1 MLTKSLIILELE
13 WYKKNNKTRG
23 RFGFLENDEVM
34 INRNGTSPY
43 EIYHLKVMLKKIKR
57 IRNLGLVFPDFNW
70 DTNLPDFKNFN
81 LIYGWTGSGK
91 TTLSRLFAVL
101 ETGSL
106 EKYPNLEYEI
116 ETLTGNYKQGEQLD
130 KKIRVFNEDYISK
143 NVGLL
148 EGKANPIFILGEE
161 NQKLLEEIKKDEEL
175 LELKRR
181 SRKAASENKD
191 RAESARAKQFT
202 DIARIISSN
211 ASGEAT
217 RKYDKREAEAAFSK
231 LKSKAILEETKIQEY
246 SLTLKQ
252 LEKPLISE
260 LEIKKIKDEQSSKEE
275 SFSDIVNEIVQEGK
289 ELSRKTVESV
299 IIDRLKIYPDISNWV
314 ETGLVIHKI
323 HQSQKCEF
331 CGQQLPQS
339 QIKELAQHFSEAD
352 KKLKEDIDTLV
363 IRLSSVYSLIKN
375 TNTID
380 KANFYEE
387 LQKAYQK
394 EAQTFEKE
402 KKTILEKI
410 EKFEDLLKGKKAKT
424 TESIVLDEIID
435 TQPVILSIEEL
446 NIEIR
451 KHNQKTN
458 NFKTEK
464 DIAQKELEVHYL
476 SSVYDEVKQLE
487 QKINDF
493 GNEISGLDNGNPA
506 IVGDVSLSDLADRI
520 VKNRSK
526 ISSPNRAC
534 AEINRK
540 LEVFLDRKE
549 IVFEVNGE
557 GYSIK
562 RNGEVAN
569 YLSEGEKTAIAFVY
583 FVVHL
588 RDQNFDIKDG
598 VVVIDD
604 PISSLD
610 SNSLFQ
616 AFAFLK
622 NAAKEASQVFIFTH
636 NFDFLRLLL
645 DWLSHSKLRSKSGFY
660 MIKNEFLGNRRV
672 ANICQLDK
680 DLQDHESEYH
690 YLFKLLYTFKSDG
703 TIANAYSMPNIAR
716 KFLETFLMFR
726 VPNSKNHYEKIESL
740 KEFDQDKRTAIY
752 KFTNDQSHITG
763 KGFDPSLVPETQKN
777 VTYLLEMVKTTFPE
791 HYKILEEPFIG
802 STQPLT

>member
-1 MLTKSLIILELE
+1 
-13 WYKKNNKTRG
+13 
-23 RFGFLENDEVM
+23 M
-34 INRNGTSPY
+34 I
-43 EIYHLKVMLKKIKR
+43 KKIKK
-57 IRNLGLVFPDFNW
+57 IKKLGLVFPDFNW
-70 DTNLPDFKNFN
+70 DPNLPGFRNYN

-91 TTLSRLFAVL
+91 TTLSRLFAAF

-106 EKYPNLEYEI
+106 EKYSNLEYEI
-116 ETLTGNYKQGEQLD
+116 ETLTGNYKQGEQFD
-130 KKIRVFNEDYISK
+130 KKVRIFNEDYISK

-161 NQKLLEEIKKDEEL
+161 NQKLLEVIKKDEEL
-175 LELKRR
+175 LESKRR
-181 SRKAASENKD
+181 NRKVVSENKE
-191 RAESARAKQFT
+191 RAESARAKLFT

-217 RKYDKREAEAAFSK
+217 RKYDKRDAERAFSG
-231 LKSKAILEETKIQEY
+231 LKSKAILEEIKIQKC

-252 LEKPLISE
+252 LERPLISE
-260 LEIKKIKDEQSSKEE
+260 LEIKKTKDEQSGKEE
-275 SFSDIVNEIVQEGK
+275 DSFDIVSGIVKQGK
-289 ELSRKTVESV
+289 ELFSKTVESMV
-299 IIDRLKIYPDISNWV
+299 IDRLKMYSDISNWV
-314 ETGLVIHKI
+314 EAGIGIHKKYK
-323 HQSQKCEF
+323 SQVCEF

-339 QIKELAQHFSEAD
+339 RIKELAQHFNESD
-352 KKLKEDIDTLV
+352 KELKEDIDALV
-363 IRLSSVYSLIKN
+363 ARLSSVYSLIEN
-375 TNTID
+375 TNAID
-380 KANFYEE
+380 KANLYEE
-387 LQKAYQK
+387 LHKAYQNK
-394 EAQTFEKE
+394 VQIFEKE
-402 KKTILEKI
+402 KKIILDKI
-410 EKFEDLLKGKKAKT
+410 MKFEDLLKGKKVKT

-435 TQPVILSIEEL
+435 TQPAIQSIEEL
-446 NIEIR
+446 NAEIR

-464 DIAQKELEVHYL
+464 DTAQKELEVHYL
-476 SSVYDEVKQLE
+476 SSIYDEVKQLE

-493 GNEISGLDNGNPA
+493 ENEISNLDNGNPA
-506 IVGDVSLSDLADRI
+506 IIGDVSFSNLADRI
-520 VKNRSK
+520 AENRSK

-540 LEVFLDRKE
+540 LEAFLGRKE

-562 RNGEVAN
+562 QNGEVVN
-569 YLSEGEKTAIAFVY
+569 YLSGGEKTAIAFVY

-598 VVVIDD
+598 IVVIDD

-622 NAAKEASQVFIFTH
+622 NAVKEASQVLIFTH

-645 DWLSHSKLRSKSGFY
+645 NWLSHFKLKSKSGFY
-660 MIKNEFLGNRRV
+660 MIKNEFLGNQRV

-703 TIANAYSMPNIAR
+703 TIAKAYSMPNIAR

-726 VPNSKNHYEKIESL
+726 VPNSKSPYEKIESL

-777 VTYLLEMVKTTFPE
+777 VTYLLEMVETTFPE
-791 HYKILEEPFIG
+791 HYKILIEPFIG
-802 STQPLT
+802 NTQP

>member
-1 MLTKSLIILELE
+1 
-13 WYKKNNKTRG
+13 
-23 RFGFLENDEVM
+23 M
-34 INRNGTSPY
+34 I
-43 EIYHLKVMLKKIKR
+43 KKIKK
-57 IRNLGLVFPDFNW
+57 IKKLGLVFSDFNW
-70 DTNLPDFKNFN
+70 DANLVDFKNFN

-91 TTLSRLFAVL
+91 TTLSSLFAAL

-116 ETLTGNYKQGEQLD
+116 ETLTGNYKQGEQFD
-130 KKIRVFNEDYISK
+130 KKVRVFNEDYISK

-161 NQKLLEEIKKDEEL
+161 NQKLLEEIKKDEGL

-181 SRKAASENKD
+181 SRKAASENKE
-191 RAESARAKQFT
+191 RVEFARSKQFT

-217 RKYDKREAEAAFSK
+217 RKYDKRDAEAAFSK
-231 LKSKAILEETKIQEY
+231 LKSKAILEEAKIQEY

-252 LEKPLISE
+252 LERPLISE
-260 LEIKKIKDEQSSKEE
+260 LEIKKIKVEQSSKEE
-275 SFSDIVNEIVQEGK
+275 SVSYIVSEMVQQGK
-289 ELSRKTVESV
+289 ELSSRTVESV
-299 IIDRLKIYPDISNWV
+299 IIDRLKMYPDILNWV
-314 ETGLVIHKI
+314 EAGIVIHKT
-323 HQSQKCEF
+323 HESQKCEF
-331 CGQQLPQS
+331 CGQQLPQDR
-339 QIKELAQHFSEAD
+339 IRELAQHFNEAD
-352 KKLKEDIDTLV
+352 KKLKEDIDALV
-363 IRLSSVYSLIKN
+363 TQLSSIYSLIKN
-375 TNTID
+375 TNAID
-380 KANFYEE
+380 KANLYEE
-387 LQKAYQK
+387 LQKVYQK
-394 EAQTFEKE
+394 KAQTFEKE
-402 KKTILEKI
+402 KKVILEKI
-410 EKFEDLLKGKKAKT
+410 DKFESLLKGKKGKT
-424 TESIVLDEIID
+424 TESIVLDVIID
-435 TQPVILSIEEL
+435 TQSVILSVEEL
-446 NIEIR
+446 NVEIR
-451 KHNQKTN
+451 KHNQKTD

-464 DIAQKELEVHYL
+464 DTAQKELEVHYL
-476 SSVYDEVKQLE
+476 SSIYDEVKQLE

-493 GNEISGLDNGNPA
+493 GNDISDLDNGNSA
-506 IVGDVSLSDLADRI
+506 IIGDVSLSELTDRI
-520 VKNRSK
+520 AKNRSK

-534 AEINRK
+534 AEINSR
-540 LEVFLDRKE
+540 LEAFLNRKE

-562 RNGEVAN
+562 RNGEFAN

-588 RDQNFDIKDG
+588 RDQDFDIKNG
-598 VVVIDD
+598 IVVIDD

-645 DWLSHSKLRSKSGFY
+645 NWLSHSKLKSKSGFY
-660 MIKNEFLGNRRV
+660 MIKNEFLGNQRV

-680 DLQDHESEYH
+680 DLQDHKSEYH

-703 TIANAYSMPNIAR
+703 TIAKAYSMPNIAR

-726 VPNSKNHYEKIESL
+726 VPNSKSPYEKIESL
-740 KEFDQDKRTAIY
+740 KEFNQDKRTAIY

-777 VTYLLEMVKTTFPE
+777 VSYLLEMVETTFPE
-791 HYKILEEPFIG
+791 HYKILIEPFIG
-802 STQPLT
+802 SIQS